1 MTANSAK
8 SGFTLKDKR
17 KSYRTSVKV
26 ESGSGTAGRRFYRSL
41 DISVSGLS
49 LSTEFPPPLGEAV
62 VIEFKMPM
70 VLETIRVTAEVVRIL
85 MPDPPGGRVQKTPPT
100 DARPYGFGVK
110 FLELQPVQQQVIRE
124 FIQSDKDESPGP
136 A

>member
-1 MTANSAK
+1 MSDSNAK

-26 ESGSGTAGRRFYRSL
+26 ESVSGTAGRRFYRSM

-49 LSTEFPPPLGEAV
+49 LSTEFPPPLGEAIV
-62 VIEFKMPM
+62 LEFKMPT

-85 MPDPPGGRVQKTPPT
+85 TPDPPGSRTNKTAQPPGK
-100 DARPYGFGVK
+100 PYGFGVK
-110 FLELQPVQQQVIRE
+110 FLELLPVQQQVIRE
-124 FIQSDKDESPGP
+124 FIQNGKTEPPGTS
-136 A
+136 